1 MFEHITSDNI
11 HHGYLIVGDREANKL
26 SLLDFL
32 QKDLDISITGNPDFS
47 FTEYNTLNIEDA
59 RALTETQTRK
69 DFGGS
74 KKIFIL
80 AAHIITEEAQN
91 ALLKVFE
98 EPTPGT
104 HFFILATQNNFL
116 PTFLSRLQVIRAD
129 TTGFRVLPS
138 QSFGKASKAGMTG
151 EYESILDM
159 PIAERLA
166 LVTKLAGDI
175 SDEKKVKQDAV
186 DLVVHVE
193 AELVAKNDMEKF
205 AKELKECEFART
217 ALFSRGAMTKMIL
230 ENLMLQI

>member
-1 MFEHITSDNI
+1 MFENITAENL
-11 HHGYLIVGDREANKL
+11 HHGYLIVGDRESNKN

-32 QKDLDISITGNPDFS
+32 QNNLEISTVGNPDFS

-59 RALTETQTRK
+59 RGLTDTQSRK

-80 AAHIITEEAQN
+80 ATHIITEEAQN

-98 EPTPGT
+98 EPTVGT

-116 PTFLSRLQVIRAD
+116 PTFLSRLQVIRP
-129 TTGFRVLPS
+129 TTVVGQELS
-138 QSFGKASKAGMTG
+138 H
-151 EYESILDM
+151 ESILDM
-159 PIAERLA
+159 PIADRLA
-166 LVTKLAGDI
+166 LVAKLAGDI

-186 DLVVHVE
+186 DLVVQIE
-193 AELVAKNDMEKF
+193 DELVQKNNPEKF
-205 AKELKECEFART
+205 VKELKECEFARN